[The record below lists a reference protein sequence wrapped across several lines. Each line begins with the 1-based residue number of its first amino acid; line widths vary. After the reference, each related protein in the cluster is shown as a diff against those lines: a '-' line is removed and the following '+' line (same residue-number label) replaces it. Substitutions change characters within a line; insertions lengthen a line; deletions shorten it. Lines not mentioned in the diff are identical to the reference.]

1 MNREIPFLQMNS
13 ICKQYPG
20 VRALH
25 NVSLSVQAG
34 EAHALI
40 GENGA
45 GKSTLMKILAGAEQS
60 DSGEIVIDGQ
70 SVKMDSPLRA
80 RDCGVSIIYQEFNL
94 VPHLNAAENI
104 FLGREPTRFGFV
116 SFREENSRAQAL
128 FDRLGVEVPL
138 HVLVQDL
145 SVAQQQM
152 VEIAKALAFD
162 CRLIAMDEPSA
173 ALTPQETA
181 KLFDLVEALKSQG
194 VGVIYISHR
203 LEEIFE
209 ICERIT
215 ILRDGEYVGTWP
227 VSELDRDAVI
237 EKMVGRKL
245 EDEFPK
251 EVFSTGDEILRVDGL
266 SRGRVQ
272 DVSFSVKQ
280 GEVVSLTGLVGAG
293 RTEIARMIFGA
304 DKHEAGSIYLADRE
318 VRFRTPREAID
329 QGVCL
334 LTEDRKAQGLV
345 LGMKIRENATLPKLK
360 DFLRFGLLSRRME
373 SEASNEKLNE
383 LKIKAPSVETEA
395 RTLSGGNQQK
405 VVLAKW
411 LLANSRLFIFDEPTR
426 GIDVGAK
433 REIYLLMNDLLRRG
447 AGIIMIS
454 SELPE
459 VLGMADRIIV
469 LCEGR
474 IAGEIARN
482 EASQEAVMQL
492 ATKRTLEPVEA

>member
-1 MNREIPFLQMNS
+1 MNHDRPFLQMNS
-13 ICKQYPG
+13 ICKRYPG

-25 NVSLSVQAG
+25 NVSLNVRAG

-45 GKSTLMKILAGAEQS
+45 GKSTLMKILAGAEHAN
-60 DSGEIVIDGQ
+60 SGEILIEGEPTV
-70 SVKMDSPLRA
+70 MDTPLRA
-80 RDCGVSIIYQEFNL
+80 REAGVSIIYQEFNL
-94 VPHLNAAENI
+94 IPHLNAAENI

-116 SFREENSRAQAL
+116 SFREEHRRAQAL
-128 FDRLGVEVPL
+128 FDRLGVDVPL
-138 HVLVQDL
+138 NVPVLDL

-152 VEIAKALAFD
+152 IEIAKALAFD

-181 KLFDLVEALKSQG
+181 KLFELVATLKAQG

-203 LEEIFE
+203 LEEIFQ

-215 ILRDGEYVGTWP
+215 VLRDGEFVGTWP

-251 EVFSTGDEILRVDGL
+251 EVFSTGKEILRVEEL

-272 DVSFSVKQ
+272 DVSFSINQ
-280 GEVVSLTGLVGAG
+280 GEIVALTGLMGAG
-293 RTEIARMIFGA
+293 RTEVARMIFGA
-304 DKHEAGSIYLADRE
+304 DKHEAGRIFLDNRE
-318 VRFRTPREAID
+318 VCFRTPREAID

-334 LTEDRKAQGLV
+334 LTEDRKAQGLI

-360 DFLRFGLLSRRME
+360 EFCRFGLLSRQME
-373 SEASNEKLNE
+373 HEAAHRKLKD
-383 LKIKAPSVETEA
+383 LQIKAPSVETEA
-395 RTLSGGNQQK
+395 RALSGGNQQK

-426 GIDVGAK
+426 GVDVGAK

-447 AGIIMIS
+447 AGILMIS

-474 IAGEIARN
+474 IEGELSRQD
-482 EASQEAVMQL
+482 ASQEGIMQL
-492 ATKRTLEPVEA
+492 ATRRTASVTA